1 MIDLKYAIE
10 ISGGDN
16 DFIIQILDKFVTHSP
31 EYREDLAHALRLKDK
46 KIIFHTAHKYKSA
59 CGVVGAMNLVKTLT
73 EIENQ
78 SLDKNSNGDLDSLL
92 SKAISEAEVVEQ
104 EVKAK
109 HATLT
114 NA

>member
-16 DFIIQILDKFVTHSP
+16 DFIIQLLEKFVTHSP
-31 EYREDLAHALRLKDK
+31 EYREDLAHALRLKDN

-59 CGVVGAMNLVKTLT
+59 CGVVGAMDLVHTLT

-78 SLDKNSNGDLDSLL
+78 SLGNRSNGNLDSLL
-92 SKAISEAEVVEQ
+92 AKAITEAEIVES

-109 HATLT
+109 HASLS

>member
-1 MIDLKYAIE
+1 MIDLRYATE

-16 DFIIQILDKFVTHSP
+16 NFIIQILAKFVTHSP

-59 CGVVGAMNLVKTLT
+59 CGVVGAMNLVNTLT

-78 SLDKNSNGDLDSLL
+78 SLGKSSKGNLDSLL
-92 SKAISEAEVVEQ
+92 AKAISEAEIVEK

-109 HATLT
+109 HASLT